1 MQDWIKEWI
10 EEHRREEL
18 LALLGAILIGSGV
31 FWMKSERTK
40 ETEIQIVGGQ
50 EPGSSS
56 QSGELV
62 IDVNG
67 QVVRPGVY
75 KLPVGSRVEEALAAA
90 GGITSDADTNY
101 IEKYLN
107 RAMRLLDGQKI
118 YIPQSGGG
126 PAVAGQENNKSSAEN
141 NLVNINK
148 GTQAELEGLP
158 EIGSGRAA
166 KIISNRPYQ
175 SILELLSKKIVGQKV
190 YEQIKD
196 QISVW

>member
-1 MQDWIKEWI
+1 M
-10 EEHRREEL
+10 EEHRREVL

-31 FWMKSERTK
+31 FWMRSGGIK
-40 ETEIQIVGGQ
+40 ETEVQIVGGQ
-50 EPGSSS
+50 ELGSSS
-56 QSGELV
+56 RSGELV
-62 IDVNG
+62 IDVSG
-67 QVVRPGVY
+67 EVIRPGVY
-75 KLPVGSRVEEALAAA
+75 KLSSGARVEEALAAA
-90 GGITSDADTNY
+90 GGITSDADINY

-126 PAVAGQENNKSSAEN
+126 PAIAGQENNKLFAEN
-141 NLVNINK
+141 NLVSINK
-148 GTQAELEGLP
+148 GTQVELEGLP
-158 EIGSGRAA
+158 EIGSKTAA